1 MEREKLLKQCHVQ
14 TFRSSGPGG
23 QHVNKTESAVRL
35 IHKPT
40 GIVVSCQEQRSQH
53 QNKAL
58 ALKKLSTK
66 IEKMN
71 RKPNQRIAT
80 KVPIH
85 IKEKRLDIKKKQ
97 TQKKRDRKISL

>member
-1 MEREKLLKQCHVQ
+1 MELEKLLKQCHIQ
-14 TFRSSGPGG
+14 TFRSTGPGG

-40 GIVVSCQEQRSQH
+40 GLIVSCQEQRSQH

-58 ALKKLSTK
+58 ALEKLAAK

-80 KVPIH
+80 KIPAH
-85 IKEKRLDIKKKQ
+85 IKEKRKKLKEKQ
-97 TQKKRDRKISL
+97 SQRKRDRKISF